1 MTPYMNQTNSG
12 TEPSGQESSLG
23 DILRQTKG
31 LTGEQVN
38 QALQYQQANGTRF
51 GEAVV
56 ALGLAKPED
65 ILWALSQQ
73 FHYPYAPVA
82 EKNLNEELVVANQPF
97 TEEVEAFRDLRTQL
111 IMGTLGTADPRCALS
126 IVSAEVGEGKSFIS
140 ANLAVAFSQLPGRT
154 LLIDADLRAPRLHK
168 VFGVDSNTGLSN
180 ILAGRTDP
188 NVIKPI
194 GHLTNL
200 YLMTAGV
207 QAPNPVELLH
217 RAAFSLLLR
226 ELLSKFDHVLVD
238 TPAAS
243 YGPDSRIIAS
253 HCGAALVIGR
263 KNASRVK
270 PMQDLVAQLD
280 KSKVKV
286 AGILMNEF

>member
-1 MTPYMNQTNSG
+1 MNQSNNG
-12 TEPSGQESSLG
+12 TEPAAPDTSLG
-23 DILRQTKG
+23 DILRRTKG

-56 ALGLAKPED
+56 ALGLAQPED

-97 TEEVEAFRDLRTQL
+97 SEEVEAFRDLRTQL
-111 IMGTLGTADPRCALS
+111 IMNTLGTADPRCALS
-126 IVSAEVGEGKSFIS
+126 IVSADVSEGKTFVS

-154 LLIDADLRAPRLHK
+154 LLIDADLRTPRLHK
-168 VFGVDSNTGLSN
+168 VFGVDAATGLSN

-188 NVIKPI
+188 NVIKPV
-194 GHLTNL
+194 GHLPNL

-226 ELLSKFDHVLVD
+226 ELLTKFDHVLVD

-253 HCGAALVIGR
+253 HCGASLVVGR
-263 KNASRVK
+263 KGASKVK
-270 PMQDLVAQLD
+270 HMQELVKQLD
-280 KSKVKV
+280 KGKVKV

>member
-1 MTPYMNQTNSG
+1 MSQNTPQTENAVQDG
-12 TEPSGQESSLG
+12 SLG
-23 DILRQTKG
+23 DILRKTKG
-31 LTGEQVN
+31 LTGDQVN
-38 QALQYQQANGTRF
+38 QALQYQQANNMRF

-56 ALGLAKPED
+56 ALGMAQPED

-82 EKNLNEELVVANQPF
+82 EKQLHEELVVANKPF
-97 TEEVEAFRDLRTQL
+97 AEEVEAFRDLRTQL
-111 IMGTLGTADPRCALS
+111 IMGALGGAEQRSALA
-126 IVSAEVGEGKSFIS
+126 IVSADVGEGKSFIS

-154 LLIDADLRAPRLHK
+154 LIIDADLRTPRLHK
-168 VFGVDSNTGLSN
+168 VFGVDANSGLSN

-188 NVIKPI
+188 NVIKPV
-194 GHLTNL
+194 GHLPNL

-226 ELLSKFDHVLVD
+226 ELLNKFDHVLVD

-243 YGPDSRIIAS
+243 YGPDARIIAS
-253 HCGAALVIGR
+253 HCGAALLIG
-263 KNASRVK
+263 KKDSSRVK
-270 PMQDLVAQLD
+270 GMQELVKQLN
-280 KSKVKV
+280 KSQVKI
-286 AGILMNEF
+286 AGVLVNEF